1 MKIKKINFVI
11 CIVVLLCVGAS
22 GYYAYD
28 KLYGKDAT
36 PNNIHMSVFEKV
48 KSRVEAELLDLNFM
62 GGFDKEDG
70 QVVNDDR
77 GIPVIGYH
85 SIGYDPTGKNPLV
98 VSPEKL
104 KEQLQKLVEK
114 GYTTL
119 TMEQV
124 ENYLINNQPIPAKSV
139 LLTFDDGYED
149 NYTNAFPILK
159 EFNMNATIFVIPGYL
174 DGGVY
179 LSRDQ
184 VKEMSDSGLI
194 DIESHTYSHKR
205 LNELSY
211 DEQLNELVTSKKAL
225 SDLTGKEVT
234 AIAYP
239 EGLYNDDT
247 LKAVAE
253 AGYKAGFTIERGYA
267 DREDNL
273 YKLNR
278 VCVDNTYSGKN
289 ILYVLKC
296 INK

>member
-1 MKIKKINFVI
+1 MKNKKIKIVF
-11 CIVVLLCVGAS
+11 CIVILLCIITGE
-22 GYYAYD
+22 YFAYER
-28 KLYGKDAT
+28 LYGKNAT
-36 PNNIHMSVFEKV
+36 TNNIHMSIGEKV
-48 KSRVEAELLDLNFM
+48 KSRVEAELLDLNFI
-62 GGFDKEDG
+62 GGFDEEDG
-70 QVVNDDR
+70 KVVNDDR

-85 SIGYDPTGKNPLV
+85 SIGDDPTGENPLV
-98 VSPEKL
+98 ISPEKFR
-104 KEQLQKLVEK
+104 EQLEKLVEK

-124 ENYLINNQPIPAKSV
+124 QNYLINDEPIPAKSV

-159 EFNMNATIFVIPGYL
+159 EFNMHATIFVIPGYL
-174 DGGVY
+174 NSGVY
-179 LSRDQ
+179 LSSDQ

-205 LNELSY
+205 LSELSY
-211 DEQLNELVTSKKAL
+211 ENQLNELVSSKKAL

-253 AGYKAGFTIERGYA
+253 AGYKTGFTIERGYA
-267 DREDNL
+267 DREDNM

-278 VCVDNTYSGKN
+278 VCVDNTYAGKN
-289 ILYVLKC
+289 ILYVLKY

>member
-1 MKIKKINFVI
+1 MKIKKHNIVI
-11 CIVVLLCVGAS
+11 CIVALLCIGAA
-22 GYYAYD
+22 GYLAYD
-28 KLYGKDAT
+28 KLYGRDAT
-36 PNNIHMSVFEKV
+36 TNNIHMSVLEKV
-48 KSRVEAELLDLNFM
+48 RSRVEAELLDLNFM

-70 QVVNDDR
+70 QVINDDR

-98 VSPEKL
+98 VSPEKF

-124 ENYLINNQPIPAKSV
+124 QNYLINDNPIPAKSV

-184 VKEMSDSGLI
+184 VKEMSSSGLI

-211 DEQLNELVTSKKAL
+211 NEQLKELVSSKKAL
-225 SDLTGKEVT
+225 SDLIGKEVT

-253 AGYKAGFTIERGYA
+253 AGYKTGFTIDRGYA
-267 DREDNL
+267 DRGDNV

-296 INK
+296 IKK